1 MKLHHCALLAA
12 GMAAAPA
19 HAQDSP
25 GPHTSGA
32 TIVVIAPTPLPGTSI
47 DADKIAGE
55 VQKLSIPALTKD
67 RRPDGVAS
75 LLEGQLASVSL
86 SDEGGSR
93 FQPDFSFRGFT
104 ASPVAGVAEGLVVYQ
119 DGVRLNE
126 AFGDAVN
133 WDLLPAFAMR
143 DITIQ
148 SNNPAFGLNALG
160 GAVTIAMKD
169 GFTANGASN
178 DLGAELSGGSFG
190 AIAGHGEYARR
201 LGDYAVYLGA
211 GMQHEAG
218 WRYHS
223 PMTLRQAYGD
233 LGYAAGPLTLHLSAS
248 GASNSID
255 AVGPTPAQMLE
266 ADPRAVFTWPQ
277 TQADRAGMVQLRG
290 SYAASANLTLDADVY
305 LRRFTQS
312 TVDGNTTN
320 VTACQNARPQL
331 CLQGAG
337 QFPADALYD
346 SSGAQV
352 PASVLPA
359 SATPGEI
366 DTTHTGTTTLGA
378 TLQAAITTPLAGLAN
393 ALNIGAALDQGT
405 TAYAARAE
413 LGMIEASLAVVGS
426 GVIIDQAL
434 SPSAS
439 PPILQPV
446 SLRAR
451 NTYVG
456 LYAID
461 VLDATPHLSLTLS
474 GRWNGAQ
481 ISLADQ
487 TGGSLT
493 GTHDFARFNPGAGA
507 AWRISPGLTA
517 YAGYAEA
524 NRAPTAGELSCADP
538 TSPCPLAAF
547 LESDPPLKQVVA
559 HSFEAGLR
567 GHIAALNGSGTL
579 SWNIS
584 AFHTLSSN
592 DILLVATQINGF
604 GYFRN
609 AGSTRRQGLD
619 ANLRYHSKALGLRL
633 GYSLIDATF
642 RDSLIL
648 SSNSPSADA
657 NGLITVSPGDR
668 LPLTPRHRLTL
679 AADYALTPKW
689 TAGLDLR
696 WQSSMILRGDESNQQ
711 PPLSGLATV
720 GLRTGW
726 TFTPGAELFADVEN
740 LLAAR
745 TYTYGAFT
753 GLDGL
758 PPSLALTDPRSYS
771 PGEPRSITLGA
782 RLTF

>member
-1 MKLHHCALLAA
+1 
-12 GMAAAPA
+12 MAASPA
-19 HAQDSP
+19 RAQDSP
-25 GPHTSGA
+25 ALPAREA
-32 TIVVIAPTPLPGTSI
+32 TIVVVAPTPLPGTSI

-55 VQKLSIPALTKD
+55 VQKLSIPALSID
-67 RRPDGVAS
+67 RRPEGIAS

-86 SDEGGSR
+86 NDEGGSR

-169 GFTANGASN
+169 GLTTSGAS
-178 DLGAELSGGSFG
+178 GELSGGSFG

-201 LGDYAVYLGA
+201 LGDFAVYLGA
-211 GMQHEAG
+211 GVQHEAG

-223 PMTLRQAYGD
+223 PVTLRQAYGD
-233 LGYAAGPLTLHLSAS
+233 LAYSAGPLTLHLSAT

-255 AVGPTPAQMLE
+255 AVGPTPAQLLA
-266 ADPRAVFTWPQ
+266 ADPSAVFTWPQ
-277 TQADRAGMVQLRG
+277 TQRNQAGMVQLRG
-290 SYAASANLTLDADVY
+290 SYAASASITLDADVY
-305 LRRFTQS
+305 LRRFTQA
-312 TVDGNTTN
+312 TVDGNTTD
-320 VTACQNARPQL
+320 VTPCQNAPAQL

-337 QFPADALYD
+337 QFPADALYA
-346 SSGAQV
+346 SAGARV
-352 PASVLPA
+352 PTIALPA
-359 SATPGEI
+359 GATPGEI
-366 DTTHTGTTTLGA
+366 DTTHTATTSLGG
-378 TLQAAITTPLAGLAN
+378 TLQAAITAPLAGLPN
-393 ALNIGAALDQGT
+393 ALNIGAAFDHGT
-405 TAYAARAE
+405 TAYAAQAE
-413 LGMIEASLAVVGS
+413 LGVVQGNLAVTGS
-426 GVIIDQAL
+426 GVFIDQAL
-434 SPSAS
+434 SPTAS

-451 NTYVG
+451 NAYVG

-461 VLDATPHLSLTLS
+461 VLDATEHLSLTLS
-474 GRWNGAQ
+474 GRWNSAQ
-481 ISLADQ
+481 ISLSDQ
-487 TGGSLT
+487 TGGSLNGAHT
-493 GTHDFARFNPGAGA
+493 YARFNPGAGA
-507 AWRISPGLTA
+507 AWRISPALTA

-547 LESDPPLKQVVA
+547 LVSDPPLRQVVA

-567 GHIAALNGSGTL
+567 GRIAALN
-579 SWNIS
+579 WNVS
-584 AFHTLSSN
+584 AFRTLSSN
-592 DILLVATQINGF
+592 DILLVATAINGY

-619 ANLRYHSKALGLRL
+619 ANLRYRGKALGLRL

-642 RDSLIL
+642 RDPLIL

-657 NGLITVSPGDR
+657 NGLIAVSPGDH

-679 AADYALTPKW
+679 SADYTLTPGW
-689 TAGLDLR
+689 SIGLDLR
-696 WQSSMILRGDESNQQ
+696 WQSRMILRGDESNQQ
-711 PPLSGLATV
+711 PPLPGFATAS
-720 GLRTGW
+720 LRTGL
-726 TFTPGAELFADVEN
+726 TIAPRAELFAYIEN
-740 LLAAR
+740 LLGAR
-745 TYTYGAFT
+745 SYTYGAFT
-753 GLDGL
+753 SLGGL
-758 PPSLALTDPRSYS
+758 PPSLTLTNPRSYS

-782 RLTF
+782 RVGF